1 MRCSKSA
8 PHPRPLPP
16 GKRGDKVVLPDTVV
30 NMVQHFI
37 FNFIF
42 NTPLIHLDPT
52 LGNHTPPD
60 ADFTRKNV
68 RVFIGV

>member
-8 PHPRPLPP
+8 PHPPLPL
-16 GKRGDKVVLPDTVV
+16 GERGNNQASPDTIAHSVY
-30 NMVQHFI
+30 HCI

-52 LGNHTPPD
+52 LGNHTAPD

-68 RVFIGV
+68 CVFVGV

>member
-1 MRCSKSA
+1 M
-8 PHPRPLPP
+8 
-16 GKRGDKVVLPDTVV
+16 VLPDTVV
-30 NMVQHFI
+30 NMVHHFI